1 MEELNTERKIEDKSV
16 SKHYQNGLKY
26 HNQMGF
32 TEKWPEFERFLAGD
46 QWPAPTERTK
56 GLPRPVF
63 NLISYIETHKK
74 ASVIGDAVKMIFSSE
89 EIGEIGIDP
98 EIDIAMQG
106 ADTFTKFAETTW
118 DRIDQ
123 DELND
128 ELIMSASN
136 IGTGIL
142 HYYWDNNLTG
152 GLTLKYKGDFEGE
165 FLDPANC
172 FFGDPQCNKVQKQ
185 PYIVVAKRELVENVK
200 AIAKDN
206 GVPDMYIELINEDKD
221 VNDRLYDAAKF
232 EVEDVGKVTVLTEYF
247 KKNGKVWFKKV
258 CNNILVVPETDT
270 GLTLYPIVV
279 MPWKKRKEC
288 IYGIGD
294 TEGLI
299 ANQKGVNFC
308 LAMMLLSQQQVGWPK
323 LLAKP
328 GALKQTITNTPGE
341 VLTDYYVGDGDGIK
355 YMNVGSFS
363 SNAFGLV
370 DTFINVTK
378 DLNGANDASMGIA
391 PGADMSAQAIAL
403 LQKSAGVPLEDIKK
417 HFYRCMKD
425 VGRVWE
431 DMWKCK
437 YNIPRNIKVRQDG
450 SEVMQEFKGTDY
462 ADYGMELKIDIG
474 PASTYSEFSAQG
486 TLDKLYDKGVIDTIK
501 YLKYSS
507 RNAVPFK
514 SELIKELQQI
524 QNSAMG
530 TDVTGIPGGSG
541 EVNLMN
547 ENQLEGYG
555 VPEVSEP
562 NINI

>member
-1 MEELNTERKIEDKSV
+1 MNELKFEDKTT
-16 SKHYQNGLKY
+16 SKHYQNGIKY
-26 HNQMGF
+26 HKDMGF
-32 TEKWPEFERFLAGD
+32 YEKWPEYERFLAGD
-46 QWPAPTERTK
+46 QWPPATERTK

-63 NLISYIETHKK
+63 NLIAYIETHKK
-74 ASVIGDAVKMIFSSE
+74 ASVTGDAVKMVFSSE
-89 EIGEIGIDP
+89 DVGSGEVDYLVQMS
-98 EIDIAMQG
+98 MQG
-106 ADTFTKFAETTW
+106 ADAFTKFAETTW
-118 DRIDQ
+118 DRLNQ

-142 HYYWDNNLTG
+142 HYYWNNDIIG

-172 FFGDPQCNKVQKQ
+172 YFGDPQCNKVQKQ
-185 PYIVVAKRELVENVK
+185 PYIVIAKRELVENVK
-200 AIAKDN
+200 KLAKDN
-206 GVPDMYIELINEDKD
+206 NVPDMYIELINKDRD
-221 VNDRLYDAAKF
+221 VNDRLYDAAKH
-232 EVEDVGKVTVLTEYF
+232 EIDDVGKVTVLTEYF
-247 KKNGKVWFKKV
+247 KKDGKVWFKQV
-258 CNNILVVPETDT
+258 CNDILVVPETDT

-370 DTFINVTK
+370 DTFINTTK

-425 VGRVWE
+425 VGRIWE

-437 YNIPRNIKVRQDG
+437 YNIPRNIKVKEDG
-450 SEVMQEFKGTDY
+450 RDVMMEFLGSDY
-462 ADYGMELKIDIG
+462 KDYGMELKIDIG

-486 TLDKLYDKGVIDTIK
+486 TLDKLYDRGAIDTIK

-507 RNAVPFK
+507 RAAVPFK
-514 SELIKELQQI
+514 TELIKELQEI
-524 QNSAMG
+524 QMTAMG
-530 TDVTGIPGGSG
+530 DGVHGANGDM
-541 EVNLMN
+541 NLIN
-547 ENQLEGYG
+547 ENQLENYG

-562 NINI
+562 NVNI